1 MLRGHGAQLFA
12 GFRVLVPFLQQRRL
26 IEDLTRVGEEF
37 RAVNAMPWE
46 ERVKISMPSSFSSS
60 FTEELN
66 AGWDTY
72 SSCEASFMEPHSTI
86 LTMYFS

>member
-1 MLRGHGAQLFA
+1 
-12 GFRVLVPFLQQRRL
+12 
-26 IEDLTRVGEEF
+26 
-37 RAVNAMPWE
+37 MPWE
-46 ERVKISMPSSFSSS
+46 ERVKISIPSSFSSS

>member
-1 MLRGHGAQLFA
+1 
-12 GFRVLVPFLQQRRL
+12 
-26 IEDLTRVGEEF
+26 
-37 RAVNAMPWE
+37 MPWE

-72 SSCEASFMEPHSTI
+72 SSWEASFIEPHSTI
-86 LTMYFS
+86 LTMYFNCRRVISLIYDGVLTTKAC